1 MAVEPGS
8 SDEVARLLAVLIRI
22 QLPTQADSIR
32 ELGKIGLGPK
42 RIAELLGTTANTV
55 GVTLAKAKEQCVKMQ
70 SRTKIPELDDL
81 VRLCNES
88 VVLQALAFRRSCEN
102 KLEFTVTLSQ
112 AGFSNARIA
121 EFLGESTASVRSAVN
136 RAKKNRG

>member
-1 MAVEPGS
+1 
-8 SDEVARLLAVLIRI
+8 
-22 QLPTQADSIR
+22 
-32 ELGKIGLGPK
+32 
-42 RIAELLGTTANTV
+42 
-55 GVTLAKAKEQCVKMQ
+55 MQ

-102 KLEFTVTLSQ
+102 KLEFTVALSQ
-112 AGFSNARIA
+112 AGFPNARIA

-136 RAKKNRG
+136 RVKKNRG